1 MPNPDTQH
9 PTPNVTHSEQNPRV
23 QILGI
28 PIDRLTMDQT
38 IDRLEQFIA
47 EGTPHQ
53 VVTADSS
60 GIVLAQSDPH
70 FFQILQTADLVTADS
85 VGVIWAAKRQGE
97 PIPERVSGVDI
108 FARLCQKSAEK
119 GYRLFFLGSAPGVAE
134 TAAERCCLQSPGC
147 NVVGTRHGYFPE
159 ESDEVVAQEI
169 AATKPDVLFVAM
181 GMPRQEK
188 FIYKTRDIIRAPVAI
203 GVGGTLDVFSGR
215 VKRARRMV
223 QKLKLEWLWRT
234 LQNPKKMSKA
244 KNLPVFVKMVLRA
257 HKQR

>member
-1 MPNPDTQH
+1 MVSQAI
-9 PTPNVTHSEQNPRV
+9 SEQNPRV
-23 QILGI
+23 RILGI
-28 PIDRLTMDQT
+28 PVDRITMDQT
-38 IDRLEQFIA
+38 IERLEQFVA

-60 GIVLAQSDPH
+60 GIVLAQSDSD
-70 FFQILQTADLVTADS
+70 FFEILQQANLVTADS

-97 PIPERVSGVDI
+97 PVPERVSGVDI
-108 FARLCQKSAEK
+108 FARLCAKSAEK
-119 GYRLFFLGSAPGVAE
+119 GYRLFFLGAAPGVAE

-169 AATKPDVLFVAM
+169 AAAKPDVLFVAM

-188 FIYKTRDIIRAPVAI
+188 FIRRTRDIIKAPVAI

-215 VKRARRMV
+215 VKRAPRLV

-234 LQNPKKMSKA
+234 LQNPKKISKA
-244 KNLPVFVKMVLRA
+244 KNLPIFVKMVLSENKRD
-257 HKQR
+257 